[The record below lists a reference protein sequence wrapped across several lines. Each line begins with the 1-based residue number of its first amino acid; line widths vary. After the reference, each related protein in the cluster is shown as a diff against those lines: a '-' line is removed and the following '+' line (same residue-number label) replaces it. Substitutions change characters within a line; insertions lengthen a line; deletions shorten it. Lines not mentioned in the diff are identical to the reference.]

1 MSNTSVRSKNAKPI
15 PSTQAKRPDL
25 NAEELELVAER
36 LSLIRGH
43 IGKMPL
49 GVVSGAMVREGYFLV
64 ALKIE
69 GHEAG
74 IKYDGP
80 KDALGNWLID
90 GKDVTPL
97 TETPL
102 TEEIK

>member
-1 MSNTSVRSKNAKPI
+1 MSNTSAHSKNASPI
-15 PSTQAKRPDL
+15 RSTQAKRPDL

-49 GVVSGAMVREGYFLV
+49 GVVSGAMVREGYLLV

-69 GHEAG
+69 GHEMS
-74 IKYDGP
+74 IKYDNP
-80 KDALGNWLID
+80 KDLLGSWLID
-90 GKDVTPL
+90 GKDITPL
-97 TETPL
+97 TE
-102 TEEIK
+102 KVV